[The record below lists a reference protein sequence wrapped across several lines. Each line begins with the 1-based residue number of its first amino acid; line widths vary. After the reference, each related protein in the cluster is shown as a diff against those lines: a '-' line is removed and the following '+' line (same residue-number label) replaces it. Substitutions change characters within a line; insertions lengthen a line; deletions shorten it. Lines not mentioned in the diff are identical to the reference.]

1 MVVFLMFILYILRG
15 YSGACTQSP
24 LSMSHNL
31 LESVAKAKPAN
42 MMSIDKVKSN
52 LEMILPYSFLNI
64 SHCVAF
70 DISQEIVLSYEKD
83 QQLPEGL
90 LELARQSKKEKGRIR
105 GLAMRDMPCT
115 PGSS

>member
-1 MVVFLMFILYILRG
+1 MRLRHGEQECRKLMVVFLMFILCILRC
-15 YSGACTQSP
+15 YSGACTQSS

-42 MMSIDKVKSN
+42 KMSIDKVKSN

-70 DISQEIVLSYEKD
+70 DISQEISAISGERST
-83 QQLPEGL
+83 
-90 LELARQSKKEKGRIR
+90 AS
-105 GLAMRDMPCT
+105 
-115 PGSS
+115 